1 MTSVVAA
8 AIINWNS
15 GPMLRRAVE
24 SVLENGEVENVVV
37 VDNASSDGSLGGVG
51 AIGDRVNVIENV
63 ANLGFAGAINQA
75 FKATTSP
82 FVLILNPDIQA
93 VPGAIAA
100 LAGALDAHP
109 KAGAVGGFANQSY
122 PPRPFPTLA
131 SLFREN
137 LGLGRPEI
145 KVSGEEA
152 KPVDQPAGAAM
163 MVRRTA
169 FDAVGGFDEQFYPAW
184 YEDVD
189 FCRAISAAGWEIY
202 FHPGAK
208 FHHDGGYSLEALG
221 LERFLTSYYDNQ
233 FRYARKHLGPRS
245 GWSLKTALAFGMLV
259 KMMYRPRLAGTYWR
273 VLWEVL

>member
-1 MTSVVAA
+1 MKNVVEA
-8 AIINWNS
+8 AIVNWNS

-24 SVLENGEVENVVV
+24 SVLEHGEVENIVV
-37 VDNASSDGSLGGVG
+37 VDNASSDGSLGDVDS
-51 AIGDRVNVIENV
+51 IGNQVRVIENT

-75 FKATTSP
+75 FKTTTSP

-93 VPGAIAA
+93 MSGAIAA
-100 LAGALDAHP
+100 LARALDTHP
-109 KAGAVGGFANQSY
+109 KAGAIGGFVNQNY

-137 LGLGRPEI
+137 LGLPRRETR
-145 KVSGEEA
+145 VSGVEA
-152 KPVDQPAGAAM
+152 RAVDQPAGAAL
-163 MVRRTA
+163 MVRRA
-169 FDAVGGFDEQFYPAW
+169 AYDAVGGFDEQFYPAW

-189 FCRAISAAGWEIY
+189 FCRAISASGWEIY

-208 FHHDGGYSLEALG
+208 FHHEGGYSLEALG

-233 FRYARKHLGPRS
+233 LRYARKHLGPRS
-245 GWSLKTALAFGMLV
+245 GLSLKTGLALGMLG
-259 KMMYRPRLAGTYWR
+259 KMMYRPRLAATYWR

>member
-1 MTSVVAA
+1 
-8 AIINWNS
+8 
-15 GPMLRRAVE
+15 MLRRALE
-24 SVLENGEVENVVV
+24 SVLANGEVENVVV

-75 FKATTSP
+75 FKATRSP
-82 FVLILNPDIQA
+82 FVLVLNPDIQA
-93 VPGAIAA
+93 MPGAIAA

-109 KAGAVGGFANQSY
+109 KAGAIGGFVNQNY

-131 SLFREN
+131 SLFCEN
-137 LGLGRPEI
+137 LGLGRPET

-152 KPVDQPAGAAM
+152 KPVDQPAGAALM
-163 MVRRTA
+163 IRRAA
-169 FDAVGGFDEQFYPAW
+169 FNAVGGFDEQFYPAW

-189 FCRAISAAGWEIY
+189 FCRAISGAGWEIY

-208 FHHDGGYSLEALG
+208 FSHDGGYSLEALG

-233 FRYARKHLGPRS
+233 LRYGRKHLGPRS
-245 GWSLKTALAFGMLV
+245 GLSLKTALALGMLV
-259 KMMYRPRLAGTYWR
+259 KMMYRPRLAATYWR
-273 VLWEVL
+273 VLWGVL

>member
-1 MTSVVAA
+1 MNSVVEA
-8 AIINWNS
+8 AIVNWNS

-24 SVLENGEVENVVV
+24 SVVEHGEVENIVV
-37 VDNASSDGSLGGVG
+37 VDNASSDGSLGGVDS
-51 AIGDRVNVIENV
+51 IGDQVQVIENV

-93 VPGAIAA
+93 MSGAIAA
-100 LAGALDAHP
+100 LAGALDTRP
-109 KAGAVGGFANQSY
+109 QAGAIGGFVNQSY

-137 LGLGRPEI
+137 LGLPRSETR
-145 KVSGEEA
+145 VAGEA
-152 KPVDQPAGAAM
+152 ATAVDQPAGAAL

-169 FDAVGGFDEQFYPAW
+169 YDAVGGFDEQFYPAW

-189 FCRAISAAGWEIY
+189 FCRAISASGWEVY

-233 FRYARKHLGPRS
+233 LRYARKHLGSKS
-245 GWSLKTALAFGMLV
+245 GLPLKTALALGMLG
-259 KMMYRPRLAGTYWR
+259 KMMYRPRLAATYWR